1 MYLISGFMF
10 DLWHPGWLT
19 FLTIPLYYWLINAY
33 GIGVPDNDDDDE
45 NGKKKKKRRK
55 K

>member
-19 FLTIPLYYWLINAY
+19 FLTIPFYYWIVNAY
-33 GIGVPDNDDDDE
+33 GIGKSDDDDDE